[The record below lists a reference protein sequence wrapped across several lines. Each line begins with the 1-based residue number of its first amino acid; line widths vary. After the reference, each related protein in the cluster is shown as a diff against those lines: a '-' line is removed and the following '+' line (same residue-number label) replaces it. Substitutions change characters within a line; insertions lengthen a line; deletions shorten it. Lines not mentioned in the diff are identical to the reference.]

1 MTTQHDEIIQIV
13 DRHNRKIGQQP
24 RARMRADKLIPRASY
39 IFVFN
44 DKDEFFLQ
52 KRTASKDIYPGCW
65 DVAAGGV
72 VLADESYE
80 ESARRE
86 LKEELGIGAAPLQ
99 FLFDHYYADGDNRVW
114 GRIFACRHN
123 GPFVLQPS
131 EVAGGMFISVA
142 EALRLKDKEPFSPN
156 GLEILYKLQR
166 HRQAAPPAIFFLHGL
181 DSSGQGTKGRFFAEN
196 FPHIHCPDFHGT
208 LADRLHQLT
217 DLCQDLSNLTLV
229 GSSFGGLMA
238 TCYATNFPEKVAR
251 LILLAP
257 ALNYGEYRPPREK
270 LSAPVLLV
278 IGNNDTVTPPAKVV
292 PLAEQTFADLEIRLV
307 DDDHMLHTAF
317 PVMAWHELLMG

>member
-1 MTTQHDEIIQIV
+1 MATQNDEIIQIV

-44 DKDEFFLQ
+44 DKDELFLQ
-52 KRTASKDIYPGCW
+52 KRTVSKDIYPGCW

-72 VLADESYE
+72 VLASESYE
-80 ESARRE
+80 DSAGRE
-86 LKEELGIGAAPLQ
+86 LQEELGIDDAPLQ
-99 FLFDHYYADGDNRVW
+99 FLFDHYYEEGDNRVW
-114 GRIFACRHN
+114 GRIFACHHN
-123 GPFVLQPS
+123 GPFILQAS
-131 EVAGGMFISVA
+131 EVADGMFISVA
-142 EALRLKDKEPFSPN
+142 EALRLKDKEQFSPN
-156 GLEILYKLQR
+156 GLEILYKLQK
-166 HRQAAPPAIFFLHGL
+166 HRQAAPREIFFLHGL

-208 LADRLHQLT
+208 LADRLRQLT
-217 DLCQDLSNLTLV
+217 DLCRDLSNLILV

-238 TCYATNFPEKVAR
+238 ACYTEKFPKKVAR

-270 LSAPVLLV
+270 LSVPTLLV
-278 IGNNDTVTPPAKVV
+278 IGNNDTVTPPALVV
-292 PLAEQTFADLEIRLV
+292 PLAEQSFADLKIRLE
-307 DDDHMLHTAF
+307 DDDHMLSTTF
-317 PVMAWHELLMG
+317 PAMAWHELLMD